1 VVVPSVFLRNALS
14 RALRALGRIER
25 ILFTLQWLSD
35 PRAGASGCFLFCSQS
50 RNVPIGIWYRAANL
64 ACEMPNL
71 SCTQR
76 ATAEAVYAARRI
88 CYRLICLMPA
98 AAAGS
103 VGANEGRISPVRSD
117 DDARACGK
125 RKREQQ
131 NEWPH
136 FPSDPH
142 A

>member
-1 VVVPSVFLRNALS
+1 VHPLS
-14 RALRALGRIER
+14 GGMRLNGPRRTEDL
-25 ILFTLQWLSD
+25 LQAD
-35 PRAGASGCFLFCSQS
+35 PVR
-50 RNVPIGIWYRAANL
+50 
-64 ACEMPNL
+64 
-71 SCTQR
+71 
-76 ATAEAVYAARRI
+76 
-88 CYRLICLMPA
+88 LMPA